1 MTTIQ
6 AIILGAVQ
14 GITEFLPV
22 SSSGHLQLAKELLGV
37 HLTEN
42 LTFDVALHAGTVC
55 STFLILWEEI
65 AWILKG
71 LFSRTMN
78 EAHSYVL
85 KIIVSMIPVAIVGFT
100 CKDYIEEMLN
110 GGNSIFVVGCM
121 LLITAILL
129 GFTYFKREDSAT
141 KVGRTIGYK
150 DAFIIGLSQ
159 AAAVMPGLSR
169 SGSTIATGI
178 LLGNDRSA
186 VAKFSFLMVLVP
198 ILGNTLLDLI
208 KGGGTIVIEGVSTG
222 ALLAGFISS
231 FVVGAVACRAMIE
244 IVKRGKLIYFA
255 VYCAVVGVISIAVYF
270 IR

>member
-1 MTTIQ
+1 M
-6 AIILGAVQ
+6 
-14 GITEFLPV
+14 
-22 SSSGHLQLAKELLGV
+22 

-55 STFLILWEEI
+55 STFLILWDEI
-65 AWILKG
+65 SWILKG
-71 LFSRTMN
+71 LFSRTFN
-78 EAHSYVL
+78 DAHSYVL
-85 KIIVSMIPVAIVGFT
+85 KIILSMIPVAIVGFT
-100 CKDYIEEMLN
+100 CKDYIEELLN
-110 GGNSIFVVGCM
+110 GGGSMLVVGLM

-141 KVGRTIGYK
+141 KVGRTITYR
-150 DAFIIGLSQ
+150 DAFVIGLAQ

-186 VAKFSFLMVLVP
+186 VAKFSFIMVLVP

-208 KGGGTIVIEGVSTG
+208 KGGGTIAIEGVSTG
-222 ALLAGFISS
+222 ALVAGFLSA

-244 IVKRGKLIYFA
+244 IVRRGKLIYFA
-255 VYCAVVGVISIAVYF
+255 IYCAVVGAASLLIYF
-270 IR
+270 IK

>member
-6 AIILGAVQ
+6 AIVLGAVQ

-55 STFLILWEEI
+55 STFVILWSEI
-65 AWILKG
+65 AWLLKG
-71 LFSRTMN
+71 IFSRHFN
-78 EAHSYVL
+78 EAHEYTL
-85 KIIVSMIPVAIVGFT
+85 KILLSMIPVAIVGFT
-100 CKDYIEEMLN
+100 CKDYIEELLGGSDSML
-110 GGNSIFVVGCM
+110 VVGLM

-129 GFTYFKREDSAT
+129 GFTYFKRENSAT
-141 KVGRTIGYK
+141 SSGRPITYR
-150 DAFIIGLSQ
+150 DAFVIGLAQ

-178 LLGNDRSA
+178 LLGNNRSA

-208 KGGGTIVIEGVSTG
+208 KGGGTIAIEGVSSV
-222 ALLAGFISS
+222 ALLSGFLSS
-231 FVVGAVACRAMIE
+231 FVVGALACKAMIE
-244 IVKRGKLIYFA
+244 IVRKGKLIYFA
-255 VYCAVVGVISIAVYF
+255 IYCGVVGLFSLVYYF
-270 IR
+270 L